1 MQVKSERGR
10 VFGSSNWAREHKDR
24 GRKDEGCFG
33 LANTKVCQGCSEVLG
48 IDKLLLSIYSGLCI
62 YYKTITQSGK
72 EGSEVGLDG
81 EARRGI

>member
-1 MQVKSERGR
+1 M
-10 VFGSSNWAREHKDR
+10 
-24 GRKDEGCFG
+24 
-33 LANTKVCQGCSEVLG
+33 CQGYSEVLG